1 MVSIQSS
8 ALKPQYSAW
17 PPRKVATLMTSLQ
30 ANKRP
35 TLCLIDGSAYIYRAY
50 FALPTLNN
58 SKGLQ
63 TNAVYGFTTTLL
75 KIIREHKPDG
85 LAVAFDEKGPT
96 LRHEEFKEYKAQRP
110 PMPDGMKTQIPYIY
124 RVVEALNIPA
134 VRQAGY
140 EADDLIGTLARQAE
154 QAGYDI
160 VIVTGDKDMLQLV
173 TPHVRIYDPVKDKWS
188 GEAECV
194 AKFGVEP
201 SRVIEVM
208 GLMGDS
214 SDNIPGVKGV
224 GEKTAMKLIAQF
236 GTIDELLQR
245 LDEVAPSRVR
255 MLLTEQAD
263 QARLSRKLATIDTR
277 SPVQFHPESYQ
288 LKPPHDDQLTDL
300 LRELEF
306 TSLLK
311 SLQPTQKQP
320 EAKFHATVTIEDETT
335 ARRFVDGVPKA
346 GPLGV
351 HCLLTR
357 QPGIGADVL
366 GLTLSTGGQTGF
378 IPIDVHTFM
387 RPIISV
393 LHDVHRPKIVH
404 DLKATLLALHRVGVT
419 LAPPYIDTM
428 IADYLLNP
436 NRRDHSLDTIMLE
449 RLGKRLESEKREKTQ
464 PQSLFEVDTGS
475 REAAAEAAAAL
486 VEVEPILREQL
497 TEQGSLKLFTEVEMP
512 LVPVLADIE
521 RNGFLLDVEGLHEL
535 SKELERELDRMMETI
550 TRLAGGE
557 FNINSPKQLATVLFE
572 KLGLKPLRKT
582 KTGYST
588 DEDTLTQLAVQ
599 HELPAQI
606 LSYRSLSKLRS
617 TYVDALPELVHPETK
632 RLHTSLNQT
641 VAATGRLSSTDPNL
655 QNIPVKGDYGLRIR
669 EAFIA
674 PKGHELLCADYSQIE
689 PRILAHLSQDPRL
702 LSVFT
707 KGEDIHMATA
717 MEIFGLP
724 SGQIT
729 RDMRRAA
736 KTVVFGIVYGIS
748 PFGLSQNLG
757 VSQPEAKK
765 YIDTFFE
772 RFPSVRALMD
782 RNIAEGREKGY
793 TTTILGRRRPI
804 PELQSSD
811 PVQRGFGER
820 MAVNSPIQGSAADLI
835 KVAMINVHRTLR
847 DELPHVKTILQVHDE
862 LIFEVPDHDLEEA
875 KRLVKQEMEGVG
887 KQLGLSVP
895 LKVDLGVGKNWRV
908 AHP

>member
-1 MVSIQSS
+1 
-8 ALKPQYSAW
+8 
-17 PPRKVATLMTSLQ
+17 MTSLQ
-30 ANKRP
+30 TDKRP
-35 TLCLIDGSAYIYRAY
+35 TLYLIDGSAYIYRAF
-50 FALPTLNN
+50 FALPALNN

-110 PMPDGMKTQIPYIY
+110 PMPDGMKAQIPYIH

-134 VRQAGY
+134 ARQAGY

-154 QAGYDI
+154 LAGYDV

-173 TPHVRIYDPVKDKWS
+173 TSHVRIYDPVKDKWS
-188 GEAECV
+188 GDAECI

-201 SRVIEVM
+201 GRVIEVM
-208 GLMGDS
+208 GLMGDA
-214 SDNIPGVKGV
+214 SDNIPGVKGI

-236 GTIDELLQR
+236 GTIDGLLSR
-245 LDEVAPSRVR
+245 LDEVTPARIKT
-255 MLLTEQAD
+255 LLSEQAD
-263 QARLSRKLATIDTR
+263 QARLSRKLATIDTQ
-277 SPVQFHPESYQ
+277 SPVEFHPESYRI
-288 LKPPHDDQLTDL
+288 KPPHEEQLAEL

-311 SLQPTQKQP
+311 SLQPSPKQP
-320 EAKFHATVTIEDETT
+320 ETTTHATVIIEDETA
-335 ARRFVDGVPKA
+335 ARRFVDGLLKG

-351 HCLLTR
+351 HCLLAG
-357 QPGIGADVL
+357 QPGVHADVL
-366 GLTLSTGGQTGF
+366 GLALSTGNQTAF
-378 IPIDVHTFM
+378 IPIDVHAYM
-387 RPIISV
+387 RAIIEI
-393 LHDVHRPKIVH
+393 LHDHAQTKTVH
-404 DLKATLLALHRVGVT
+404 DLKATLLAFHRIGIT
-419 LAPPYIDTM
+419 LAPPYVDTM

-436 NRRDHSLDTIMLE
+436 NRRDHSLDTILLE
-449 RLGKRLESEKREKTQ
+449 RLGGRLGSGKQEKAQ

-475 REAAAEAAAAL
+475 REEAAETATAL
-486 VEVEPILREQL
+486 AKLEPILIEQL
-497 TEQGSLKLFTEVEMP
+497 TDQGSLKLFTDVEMP

-521 RNGFLLDVEGLHEL
+521 RNGFLLDVDGLHEL

-550 TRLAGGE
+550 ARLAGGE

-588 DEDTLTQLAVQ
+588 DEDTLTQLATQ
-599 HELPAQI
+599 HELPDQI
-606 LSYRSLSKLRS
+606 LSYRSLSKLKS

-669 EAFIA
+669 EAFVV

-724 SGQIT
+724 SSQIT

-757 VSQPEAKK
+757 VPQAESKK

-772 RFPSVRALMD
+772 RFAAVRALMD

-804 PELQSSD
+804 PELQSGD
-811 PVQRGFGER
+811 PAQRGVGER

-835 KVAMINVHRTLR
+835 KVAMINVHKKLHE
-847 DELPHVKTILQVHDE
+847 ELPHVKMILQVHDE

>member
-1 MVSIQSS
+1 
-8 ALKPQYSAW
+8 
-17 PPRKVATLMTSLQ
+17 MTSLQ
-30 ANKRP
+30 TDKRP
-35 TLCLIDGSAYIYRAY
+35 TLYLIDGSAYIYRAF
-50 FALPTLNN
+50 FALPALNN

-96 LRHEEFKEYKAQRP
+96 LRHEEFKQYKAQRP
-110 PMPDGMKTQIPYIY
+110 PMPDGMKAQIPYIH

-134 VRQAGY
+134 TRQAGY

-154 QAGYDI
+154 QAGYDV
-160 VIVTGDKDMLQLV
+160 VIVTGDKDMLQLL
-173 TPHVRIYDPVKDKWS
+173 TPHVHIYDPVKNKWS
-188 GEAECV
+188 GEDECRER
-194 AKFGVEP
+194 FGVEP
-201 SRVIEVM
+201 GRVIEVM

-214 SDNIPGVKGV
+214 SDNIPGVKGI

-236 GTIDELLQR
+236 GTIDELLSR
-245 LDEVAPSRVR
+245 LNEVTPARVKT
-255 MLLTEQAD
+255 LLTEQGE
-263 QARLSRKLATIDTR
+263 QARLSRKLVTIDTQ
-277 SPVQFHPESYQ
+277 SPVEFHPESYRI
-288 LKPPHDDQLTDL
+288 KPPHDEQLADL

-311 SLQPTQKQP
+311 SLQPSPKQQDTKSH
-320 EAKFHATVTIEDETT
+320 ETLIIEDEAT
-335 ARRFVDGVPKA
+335 AQRFVGELPKDV
-346 GPLGV
+346 PLGL
-351 HCLLTR
+351 HCLLAS
-357 QPGIGADVL
+357 QPGVHADVL
-366 GLTLSTGGQTGF
+366 GLALSAGEQTAF
-378 IPIDVHTFM
+378 IPIDIHSFM
-387 RPIISV
+387 RPILPV
-393 LHDVHRPKIVH
+393 LHDTHRPKIVH
-404 DLKATLLALHRVGVT
+404 DLKATLLAFHRIGVT
-419 LAPPYIDTM
+419 LAPPYMDTM

-436 NRRDHSLDTIMLE
+436 NRRDHSLNTIVLE
-449 RLGKRLESEKREKTQ
+449 RLGERLGSHMQEQAQ
-464 PQSLFEVDTGS
+464 PQSLFEIDTGS
-475 REAAAEAAAAL
+475 REETAEAAAAL
-486 VEVEPILREQL
+486 AKLSPVITEQL
-497 TEQGSLKLFTEVEMP
+497 TAQGSMKLFTDVEMP

-521 RNGFLLDVEGLHEL
+521 RNGFSLDVEGLHDL

-550 TRLAGGE
+550 AGLAGGE

-588 DEDTLTQLAVQ
+588 DEDTLTQLATQ
-599 HELPAQI
+599 HELPNQI
-606 LSYRSLSKLRS
+606 LNYRSLSKLKS
-617 TYVDALPELVHPETK
+617 TYVDALPELVRPETK

-669 EAFIA
+669 EAFIV

-724 SGQIT
+724 SSQIT

-757 VSQPEAKK
+757 VSQAESKK

-772 RFPSVRALMD
+772 RFAAVRALMD

-811 PVQRGFGER
+811 PAQRGFGER

-835 KVAMINVHRTLR
+835 KVAMINVHKTLHE
-847 DELPHVKTILQVHDE
+847 ELPHVKMILQVHDE